1 MDTWLRERIRER
13 FPEAEALAFS
23 RLYGRGTVLF
33 DRKHKPRYPEDLIA
47 AVIHIAQSWAFEA
60 GLRLKLIAPEKRIM
74 ARYFVLEKMLAW
86 LVSVVLLLSCL
97 YDAIQ

>member
-47 AVIHIAQSWAFEA
+47 AVIHIAQNWANEA

-74 ARYFVLEKMLAW
+74 GRHFEGMLAW
-86 LVSVVLLLSCL
+86 LSSAVLLLLSL
-97 YDAIQ
+97 YDAFQ